1 MAKKN
6 RLPKKIAGV
15 KVPRALRRSSVLK
28 ALFGSAIGRNIAAKA
43 LTAAA
48 GAAAAVLLEEREQV
62 VASGEKTVKKSA
74 RAVGLATEAM
84 QSAASAA
91 IGVVTDAA
99 KSVLPED
106 PRKSRKNKADD
117 DNDAI
122 TH

>member
-1 MAKKN
+1 MAKKV

-15 KVPRALRRSSVLK
+15 KVPRFLRKSNMLNALL
-28 ALFGSAIGRNIAAKA
+28 GSAMGRDIAAKA

-62 VASGEKTVKKSA
+62 VATGEKGVKKSA
-74 RAVGLATEAM
+74 KAVGLATEAV
-84 QSAASAA
+84 QHAASAA

-99 KSVLPED
+99 KSILPED
-106 PRKSRKNKADD
+106 SRKGRKNKPGEDKE
-117 DNDAI
+117 AI